1 MDASLATIEIDIGQ
15 LKVRA
20 LLDSGSSVSL
30 IVADLVKKGCYEID
44 RNYFKQLVSATGNN
58 LEVMGKVFLPIL
70 IGRTQTNHEFTV
82 VSSLVTPLILGK
94 DFLSAHKIRLD
105 FGKELIECP
114 TLGFIS
120 PFDPKKVVVSRS
132 NLMSNQ
138 VDFKDNWK
146 EGQDTCQVHD
156 KFLRPFPGSV
166 SLITSEPESSGCEE
180 CYIPCFNQEKF
191 ELPDYPSQLEQLI
204 LEYQDRFSTT
214 PGRTNVTTHQ
224 ICTEGSR
231 PVRLPPRRMPAH
243 YKNEVEVQIQK
254 MLDQGII
261 KESNSPWI
269 APFM

>member
-1 MDASLATIEIDIGQ
+1 MTDYVVSARDQFDASLATIETDIGQ

-30 IVADLVKKGCYEID
+30 IVADLVKKGCYEIY

-58 LEVMGKVFLPIL
+58 LEVMGKVLLPIL
-70 IGRTQTNHEFTV
+70 IGGTQTNHEFTV

-114 TLGFIS
+114 LGFIS

-138 VDFKDNWK
+138 VEFKDSWK
-146 EGQDTCQVHD
+146 EGQDIFQVHD

-166 SLITSEPESSGCEE
+166 SLIRSEPESSGCEE

-191 ELPDYPSQLEQLI
+191 ELRIILHSWNSLFWNTKIDFLPLLEGLMSQLIKSVQKGVGPFV
-204 LEYQDRFSTT
+204 YRQDECQ
-214 PGRTNVTTHQ
+214 H
-224 ICTEGSR
+224 
-231 PVRLPPRRMPAH
+231 
-243 YKNEVEVQIQK
+243 
-254 MLDQGII
+254 II
-261 KESNSPWI
+261 K
-269 APFM
+269 MK